1 MIDTGHPIKP
11 SRPQGFSNP
20 IQNDDRKS
28 FQSIQKAGINL
39 VVITPRRRVKF
50 KQSRVY
56 FRRGK
61 MKRIPLAILF
71 LTTACAHNSIH
82 DRKPSSTSEAFKEGL
97 DPQFEKPWKGDIATE
112 NRSLQDL
119 GKVIGNYVAEQAK
132 AHQAWREE
140 LVKLERQD
148 ENKLSNNQKKRKA
161 SLQIVLNDL
170 PNSKGLATRDVH
182 RRPQAC
188 LAATLKIDPNLAAEN
203 QKGLFLPGAEY
214 DAIVRFSNGNPR
226 NLPDIAPDA
235 RGMAVK
241 LLPQG
246 ILTKDSD
253 NYFKI
258 IPNQISALELNEKGL
273 LDILAINFPVFF
285 VNDPEKYVKINQA
298 FLHPTNDPTSATD
311 PNSLAYKFY
320 EGLSVFF
327 KGMNEW
333 ERELALDV
341 NGSIILN
348 PLHEEYWSMMSYRFG
363 DERDSSKTAIKYKW
377 TPCEQNLPKG
387 GSPEWTKNHDYAK
400 IYTQV
405 KSFIGL
411 PIPKE
416 VGNELS
422 KEENRY
428 YLRDS
433 LLFSLN
439 HPMADQVRGTIFPK
453 KCFAL
458 QIQRYIDE
466 DNTPVEDT
474 TQIWLENETQQKFW
488 AKKFADHGGAPR
500 GAIQR
505 RNFILSRK
513 IPKPITVAT
522 LELEDISNETYRSV
536 TESKRTTNT
545 SVCEN
550 LSFDPWNNVPSA
562 HKPLGIVGR
571 MRKFAYAGSKHQRHK
586 LNNVS
591 DVGQ

>member
-1 MIDTGHPIKP
+1 MSG
-11 SRPQGFSNP
+11 
-20 IQNDDRKS
+20 
-28 FQSIQKAGINL
+28 GI
-39 VVITPRRRVKF
+39 VK
-50 KQSRVY
+50 K
-56 FRRGK
+56 
-61 MKRIPLAILF
+61 ILF
-71 LTTACAHNSIH
+71 LILFLMAACAHNSIQNRH
-82 DRKPSSTSEAFKEGL
+82 PSSNSEAFKEGL
-97 DPQFEKPWKGDIATE
+97 DTQFEKPWKGNTE
-112 NRSLQDL
+112 SENQTLQNL
-119 GKVIGNYVAEQAK
+119 GNVIGNYVAEQAK

-140 LVKLERQD
+140 LAQLERQD
-148 ENKLSNNQKKRKA
+148 DNKLSNSQKKRKA
-161 SLQIVLNDL
+161 SLKIVLNDL

-188 LAATLKIDPNLAAEN
+188 LAATLKIDSNLASEN

-214 DAIVRFSNGNPR
+214 DAVVRFSNGNPR

-246 ILTKDSD
+246 ILSKDSE
-253 NYFKI
+253 NYFKT
-258 IPNQISALELNEKGL
+258 IPTKISATELNEKGL

-285 VNDPEKYVKINQA
+285 VNDPEKYVKVNQA
-298 FLHPTNDPTSATD
+298 FLHPTDDPTSATD
-311 PNSLAYKFY
+311 PNSLTYKFY

-348 PLHEEYWSMMSYRFG
+348 PLHEEYWSMMSYRLG
-363 DERDSSKTAIKYKW
+363 DEGDPSKTAIKYKW
-377 TPCEQNLPKG
+377 APCEQNLPKE

-411 PIPKE
+411 PIPQQ
-416 VGNELS
+416 VGKELS

-428 YLRDS
+428 YLRDN

-439 HPMADQVRGTIFPK
+439 HPMADPVNGTIFPK

-500 GAIQR
+500 SATQR

-513 IPKPITVAT
+513 ISKPTTIAT
-522 LELEDISNETYRSV
+522 LEIEDVSNETYRSV
-536 TESKRTTNT
+536 ADSKRTTNT
-545 SVCEN
+545 SICEN

-591 DVGQ
+591 GPNQ